1 MSEVKR
7 FEKEWGGKPLVIE
20 TGRYAQRASGTCTVQ
35 YGDSLILATAVIS
48 KSPREGIDFFPLM
61 VDYEEKLYAAGKIK
75 SSRFIKREG
84 RPNDEAVMTGRMI
97 DRALR
102 PLFPQKVR
110 HEVQVVV
117 EVLSADLENNTDMLG
132 MIGASCALAM
142 SEIPWNGPIASV
154 RVGRVDG
161 QFVVNPTMKQIDEQ
175 SDMDVIVA
183 GTTERVIMLEA
194 NGSQIP
200 EDDMYE
206 AIMLGQK
213 ELATPIALINEVVAA
228 LGKEKL
234 DEATLKGGDPDET
247 EEQKAEMAAHQQL
260 AEEFLKD
267 RLPAAMFATPD
278 ASKTDR
284 FEALYKVKAECDEYL
299 KEKQVGKDKRKK
311 ILDGFYGMIGAA
323 ATKAILEEDKRV
335 DGRKLNEVRSIA
347 CEVDLLPRTHG
358 SGLFNRGET
367 QVLSSVTLGGPGDAQ
382 ILDGMDQ
389 DNLKKRY
396 MHHYNF
402 PPFSVAETGRL
413 GGGGRREI
421 GHGGLAERAL
431 IPVLPSKEDFPY
443 VTRVVSE
450 VLSSNGSSSQAS
462 ICGSTLALMDAGVP
476 LKNPVAGVAMG
487 LASNPD
493 MSQWKVLSD
502 IQDVEDGDGGM
513 DFKIGGT
520 KDGICTIQ
528 LDTKTIGLTPDI
540 VRQTLDQGK
549 EARLYILE
557 EMAKTIA
564 EPRAEMKPHAPRIVS
579 LKIEV
584 DQIRDVIGPG
594 GKVIN
599 EIVDTCNVK
608 MDVEDDGTVTITSA
622 DREGLD
628 KAVGMVRR
636 ITKKVEV
643 GEMFEGKVVRIMDFG
658 AFVELTPSQDGMVH
672 ISDLAPWHVNKVT
685 DIVNMNDVIPVKVV
699 KIDELG
705 RVNLSHKDAM
715 KELGREQKKPEGY
728 VSDPPRAPRPGGGRP
743 GGGRSGGG
751 RPGGGRDRGPRH

>member
-1 MSEVKR
+1 MSEVQR

-20 TGRYAQRASGTCTVQ
+20 TGRYAQRANGTCTVQ
-35 YGDSLILATAVIS
+35 YGDSVILATAVIS
-48 KSPREGIDFFPLM
+48 KSAREGIDFFPLM

-75 SSRFIKREG
+75 SSRFMKREG

-102 PLFPQKVR
+102 PLFPQKMR
-110 HEVQVVV
+110 HEVQVVI
-117 EVLSADLENNTDMLG
+117 EILSADLENNTDMLG

-161 QFVVNPTMKQIDEQ
+161 QLVVNPTMKQIDEK

-194 NGSQIP
+194 NGEQIP

-206 AIMLGQK
+206 AIILGQK
-213 ELATPIALINEVVAA
+213 ELAAPLALINEVVAA

-234 DEATLKGGDPDET
+234 DSNVLSGSDPDET
-247 EEQKAEMAAHQQL
+247 EEQKAERAANMAK

-267 RLPAAMFATPD
+267 RLPAALFSKAD
-278 ASKTDR
+278 ASKTER
-284 FEALYKVKAECDEYL
+284 AEILNKVKAECDEYL
-299 KEKQVGKDKRKK
+299 KEQQIGKDKRKE
-311 ILDGFYGMIGAA
+311 ILNGFYGMIGAA
-323 ATKAILEEDKRV
+323 ASKAILDEDKRV
-335 DGRKLNEVRSIA
+335 DGRKLTEVRA
-347 CEVDLLPRTHG
+347 LDCEIDLLPRPHG
-358 SGLFNRGET
+358 TGLFNRGET
-367 QVLSSVTLGGPGDAQ
+367 QVLSTVTLGGPGDAQ

-402 PPFSVAETGRL
+402 PPFSCAETGRL

-431 IPVLPSKEDFPY
+431 VPVLPSKEDFPY

-476 LKNPVAGVAMG
+476 LKNPVAGIAMG
-487 LASNPD
+487 LASTPD
-493 MSQWKVLSD
+493 MSQWKVLTD

-520 KDGICTIQ
+520 KDGINTIQ
-528 LDTKTIGLTPDI
+528 LDTKTIGLDKDI
-540 VRQTLDQGK
+540 IRKTLDQGRD
-549 EARLYILE
+549 ALNHILS

-564 EPRAEMKPHAPRIVS
+564 EPRAEMKPHAPGIVS

-622 DREGLD
+622 DREGLK

-636 ITKKVEV
+636 ITKKVEI

-685 DIVNMNDVIPVKVV
+685 DVVNMNDVIPVKVV

-715 KELGREQKKPEGY
+715 KELGREQVKPEGY
-728 VSDPPRAPRPGGGRP
+728 VSEPPRGPRLGGGGRP
-743 GGGRSGGG
+743 GGG